1 MTDRTPDVDQ
11 IAASERLG
19 GDRYFALAILVLS
32 AGLLALI
39 GDQTQ
44 WKGNKGLLNEPA
56 FWPGLS
62 LIGMTVCAA
71 LYLGQ
76 SLSAKRF
83 AAWDRREFLVWV
95 RCIEYPLWFMAYV
108 FIVPVVGYLPTS
120 VVFCPLLVRRV
131 GYRSARALLSAA
143 LMGAVIVVLFKGLL
157 QVRVPGG
164 AIYEALPDGL
174 RNVMI
179 LYL

>member
-1 MTDRTPDVDQ
+1 MTDRTPDVDD

-19 GDRYFALAILVLS
+19 GDRYFAIAILVIS

-44 WKGNKGLLNEPA
+44 WKAGKGLLNQPA
-56 FWPGLS
+56 FWPGIG
-62 LIGMTVCAA
+62 LIGMTACAA
-71 LYLGQ
+71 LYLAQ
-76 SLSAKRF
+76 SLAARRI
-83 AAWDRREFLVWV
+83 AAWDRREFFVWI
-95 RCIEYPLWFMAYV
+95 RCLEYPLWFMAYV
-108 FIVPVVGYLPTS
+108 FIVPVVGYLPTT
-120 VVFCPLLVRRV
+120 VLFCPLLARRA

-143 LMGAVIVVLFKGLL
+143 LMGAVIVVLFKALL

-164 AIYEALPDGL
+164 ALYEVLPDGL
-174 RNVMI
+174 RNFMI